1 MGSVG
6 APETGGVAP
15 AANVVVRGKVACEGM
30 PDVISLSGTE
40 PSAGMIVLVGVA
52 AAARPRNVVRDVKD
66 TTKMETTVSSSDL
79 LKLVNPFIGT
89 TNGGNVFPGE
99 LQPTSNLTIC

>member
-1 MGSVG
+1 MLATHASSDSSS
-6 APETGGVAP
+6 TST
-15 AANVVVRGKVACEGM
+15 
-30 PDVISLSGTE
+30 SLS
-40 PSAGMIVLVGVA
+40 PSAMRLGSFFVFVGVA

-66 TTKMETTVSSSDL
+66 TTKMGTTVSASDL

-99 LQPTSNLTIC
+99 LQPTSNFTIC